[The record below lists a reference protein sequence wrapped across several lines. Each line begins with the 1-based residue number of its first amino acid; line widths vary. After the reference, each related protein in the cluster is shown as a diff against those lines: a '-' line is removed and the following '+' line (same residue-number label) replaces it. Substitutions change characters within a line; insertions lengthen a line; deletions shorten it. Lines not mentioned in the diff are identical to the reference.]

1 MASGPLF
8 KADKCYRRGMVAAH
22 RTGTLFSSC
31 EVCGS
36 HVTHNELDLSD
47 LRRGNVFGINL
58 LRDQRTKMVQRP
70 ED

>member
-1 MASGPLF
+1 MASGSLF

-36 HVTHNELDLSD
+36 HATYNELDLFD
-47 LRRGNVFGINL
+47 LRRGNVLGIDL
-58 LRDQRTKMVQRP
+58 LRDQRAQMVQRP